1 MPNSEQQVAKR
12 PTLPR
17 SEALYARACRVIPG
31 GVSSP
36 VRAFRAVGGTPR
48 FIARGA
54 GQHLT
59 DADGNTYLDFVN
71 SWGALILGHA
81 HPAVV
86 AAITE
91 AAGNGTTFGAPC
103 AGEVELAER
112 IVASY
117 SALEQVR
124 FVSSGTEAVMSA
136 IRLARAFTARD
147 LIVKFSGCYHG
158 HADHLLV
165 AAGSGLATFGRPSS
179 AGVPEAF
186 TACTRVLPLD
196 DEAAVES
203 LFAKEGARIAAV
215 IIEPVPANHGLLLQR
230 QEFLQTLRK
239 LTSQH
244 GTLLIFDEVIS
255 GFRLARGGVSELSG
269 IVPDLATFGKVIG
282 GGMPVGA
289 FGGPR
294 RIMARLAPDGDTYQA
309 GTLSGNPVAMASG
322 IATLDVLVKEKGW
335 QKLEALGAELETL
348 LKPVLAGVGF
358 PVHLTRAGSLFW
370 MSFHEAGVPRTA
382 APLTDVASKRF
393 SALFHAMLDRGVYLP
408 PSAYEACFLSLAHT
422 SADLQRFTQALRE
435 SFAAIG

>member
-1 MPNSEQQVAKR
+1 MKNSDAK
-12 PTLPR
+12 PKTAH
-17 SEALYARACRVIPG
+17 SEALYERATRVIPG

-48 FIARGA
+48 FVARGA

-86 AAITE
+86 AAICE
-91 AAGNGTTFGAPC
+91 AASNGTTFGTPC

-112 IVASY
+112 IVGSY

-136 IRLARAFTARD
+136 IRLARAFTGRD

-196 DEAAVES
+196 DESAVEA

-230 QEFLQTLRK
+230 KEFLESLRRI
-239 LTSQH
+239 TSQH

-255 GFRLARGGVSELSG
+255 GFRLARGGVSELTG

-322 IATLDVLVKEKGW
+322 IATLDLLVKDNGW
-335 QKLEALGAELETL
+335 QKLEALGAELEGL
-348 LKPVLAGVGF
+348 LKPVLADAGF

-370 MSFHEAGVPRTA
+370 MSFHESGVPRTA
-382 APLTDVASKRF
+382 APLTEAASKRF

-435 SFAAIG
+435 SFAAIR

>member
-1 MPNSEQQVAKR
+1 MTNSPDSAAARREFA
-12 PTLPR
+12 R
-17 SEALYARACRVIPG
+17 SGELYERACRVIPG
-31 GVSSP
+31 GVNSP
-36 VRAFRAVGGTPR
+36 VRAFRAVGGTPL
-48 FIARGA
+48 FITRGS
-54 GQHLT
+54 GQYLF
-59 DADGNTYLDFVN
+59 DADGRRYLDLVG
-71 SWGALILGHA
+71 SWGPLILGHA

-86 AAITE
+86 AAITD
-91 AAGNGTTFGAPC
+91 AVRSGTTFGAPC
-103 AGEVELAER
+103 AAEVELAER
-112 IVASY
+112 LVASY
-117 SALEQVR
+117 PALQQVR

-136 IRLARAFTARD
+136 IRLARAFTGRD

-196 DEAAVES
+196 DEAAVEE
-203 LFAKEGARIAAV
+203 LFAREGERIAAV

-230 QEFLQTLRK
+230 REFLESLRGITGK
-239 LTSQH
+239 H

-255 GFRLARGGVSELSG
+255 GFRLARGGAAEVLG

-294 RIMARLAPDGDTYQA
+294 QIMARLAPDGDTYQA

-322 IATLDVLVKEKGW
+322 LATLDVLVRESGW
-335 QKLEALGAELETL
+335 QQLEALGAQLEQAL
-348 LKPVLAGVGF
+348 EPVLAQAPF
-358 PVHLTRAGSLFW
+358 PVHLVRRGSLFW
-370 MSFHEAGVPRTA
+370 MSFHEAGAPRTA
-382 APLTDVASKRF
+382 APLTERASARF
-393 SALFHAMLDRGVYLP
+393 SALFHAMLERGVYLP

-422 SADLQRFTQALRE
+422 SADLQRLAQALRD
-435 SFAAIG
+435 SLAATA